1 MIFCDKIMR
10 ETGEIGLGCNFFITA
25 QTDCACADY
34 FCIVINNRAMIF
46 PEKKDIFYFK
56 KLAED
61 FLLRTNYEEGLSEL
75 PDPFQR
81 SRRSSR
87 RDVFNKRLK
96 MKKNMVK

>member
-1 MIFCDKIMR
+1 
-10 ETGEIGLGCNFFITA
+10 
-25 QTDCACADY
+25 
-34 FCIVINNRAMIF
+34 MIF

-87 RDVFNKRLK
+87 RDVSNKRLK
-96 MKKNMVK
+96 MKKNMVKYELADLENFDESPVQSIYTYLGIKDNDEAHCWRCGGRFPV